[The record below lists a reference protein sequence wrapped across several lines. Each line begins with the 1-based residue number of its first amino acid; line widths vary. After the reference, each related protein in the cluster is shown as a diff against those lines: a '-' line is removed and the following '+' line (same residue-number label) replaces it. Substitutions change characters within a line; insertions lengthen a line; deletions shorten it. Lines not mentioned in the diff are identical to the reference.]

1 MSLQAQFDT
10 AIALLKKNEGHFAF
24 VNDLLDLY
32 QVSTISFHCF
42 DKSSASTEKPH
53 LLNIYETR
61 FKIEN
66 DRKDGRHV
74 FGYDT
79 MLPNL
84 RNTKHES
91 ICISD
96 FTTKIGSFIIFSDFN
111 KKDLIGVLFSK
122 TTLQLKSEKM
132 NKLST
137 EVKAS
142 DGELYELVQNENIF
156 INGLLEVTESIE

>member
-1 MSLQAQFDT
+1 M
-10 AIALLKKNEGHFAF
+10 
-24 VNDLLDLY
+24 
-32 QVSTISFHCF
+32 
-42 DKSSASTEKPH
+42 
-53 LLNIYETR
+53 LNIYETR

-156 INGLLEVTESIE
+156 INGLLEVAESIE